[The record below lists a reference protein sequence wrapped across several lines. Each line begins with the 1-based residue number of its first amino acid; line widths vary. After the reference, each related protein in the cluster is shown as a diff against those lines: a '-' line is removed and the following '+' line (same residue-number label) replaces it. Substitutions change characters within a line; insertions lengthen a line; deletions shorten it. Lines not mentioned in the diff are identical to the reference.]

1 MALYDLT
8 EFLRLS
14 AVINYNLSAA
24 SSNRYNILEF
34 ILRGKSF
41 HPDSQQ
47 DIDKKGIAMDA
58 LNYLLEA
65 YSQKRRRLGP
75 IAVLHPLR
83 ATAMF
88 SSAMEDI
95 SLVDVLSLLFHDV
108 LEDISPKDFDDLKWK
123 KMEAKIHSLFDRLD
137 PEAEQSLL
145 EHLEKLTK
153 RDHESYNHYIWRLLE
168 TSHDTLKRIRIKLA
182 DRLDNTL
189 DMRIELQDPLDGLDF
204 YEIIFQ
210 IMFVY
215 DYHGYVPEMSHPPSA
230 TINGAKRLYQLF
242 KNVVLLSLIR
252 KKGVVHDDKS
262 TKQLFDTI
270 AQASLKE
277 AQRILIHLIGYHYTS
292 VKKQRTLLLEAM
304 DYCYSGKSC
313 VITMPNSSLMIDGLF
328 SSYFGVSST
337 ELRNQRLDI
346 LYQDKPLMIEASIA
360 FIVIFS
366 GFLNDPLF
374 YVRGISAQG
383 VFPQQGG
390 MHNSAIQ
397 HA

>member
-24 SSNRYNILEF
+24 SLNPYNILKF
-34 ILRGKSF
+34 ILGGKSF

-47 DIDKKGIAMDA
+47 DMDKKGIAMEA
-58 LNYLLEA
+58 LSYLFEA

-88 SSAMEDI
+88 SSAVEDI
-95 SLVDVLSLLFHDV
+95 SLVDVLSMLFHDV
-108 LEDISPKDFDDLKWK
+108 LEDISSKDFDDLKWRQ
-123 KMEAKIHSLFDRLD
+123 MEAKIHSLFDHLD
-137 PEAEQSLL
+137 PEAEQTLL
-145 EHLEKLTK
+145 ERLEKLTK
-153 RDHESYNHYIWRLLE
+153 RDRESYNHYIWRLLE
-168 TSHDTLKRIRIKLA
+168 RSHDTLKRVQIKLA
-182 DRLDNTL
+182 DRVDNTL
-189 DMRIELQDPLDGLDF
+189 DMRIELQDPLDGVDF

-210 IMFVY
+210 IMFVC
-215 DYHGYVPEMSHPPSA
+215 DYQGYIPEMSHPPST
-230 TINGAKRLYQLF
+230 TINGAKRLFQLF

-252 KKGVVHDDKS
+252 KKDVIQDDKS
-262 TKQLFDTI
+262 TKLLFDTI

-292 VKKQRTLLLEAM
+292 VKEQRTLLLEAM

-328 SSYFGVSST
+328 SNYFGVSSD
-337 ELRNQRLDI
+337 ELRDQQLDI
-346 LYQDKPLMIEASIA
+346 LYQNKPLMIEASIA

-366 GFLNDPLF
+366 SFLNDPFF

-383 VFPQQGG
+383 TFPQQGG
-390 MHNSAIQ
+390 YA
-397 HA
+397 